1 MKKLLKDMVRPL
13 WHYINN
19 PSVREFLRI
28 HDKWGGYERRK
39 RVSNVKFLSYSFDV
53 PDLPSFVWQFKELFV
68 DKIYKFESTD
78 QSPVIYDC
86 GANIGMSCLYFKNL
100 YPSSKIIAFEADK
113 AIADTLGNNLLKN
126 DINNIKIINKAV
138 WINNDGVEFG
148 ADGADGGSI
157 NCTSHKVRVGSIR

>member
-68 DKIYKFESTD
+68 DKIYKFESTHTIF
-78 QSPVIYDC
+78 V
-86 GANIGMSCLYFKNL
+86 
-100 YPSSKIIAFEADK
+100 
-113 AIADTLGNNLLKN
+113 
-126 DINNIKIINKAV
+126 
-138 WINNDGVEFG
+138 
-148 ADGADGGSI
+148 
-157 NCTSHKVRVGSIR
+157 